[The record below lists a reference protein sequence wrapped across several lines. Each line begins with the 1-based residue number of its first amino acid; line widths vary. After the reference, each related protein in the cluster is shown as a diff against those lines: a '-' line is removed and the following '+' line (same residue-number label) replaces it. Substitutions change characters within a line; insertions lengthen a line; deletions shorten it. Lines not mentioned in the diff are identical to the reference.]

1 MGTLEKLSEN
11 HEFDTVRKRFA
22 KKRDFHFRTAPDHSK
37 EAVCLGTR
45 KLMDFGPETVRI
57 GPECARMNAVF
68 DKALPY
74 SFQIMVQNMSKFVK
88 FAIFAENPRWGPW
101 KSRQKITN
109 LML

>member
-1 MGTLEKLSEN
+1 MGTLENSSEN
-11 HEFDTVRKRFA
+11 HELDAARKRFA

-57 GPECARMNAVF
+57 GPECARMNALF

-74 SFQIMVQNMSKFVK
+74 SVQIMVQNVSKFVK
-88 FAIFAENPRWGPW
+88 FAIVAENPRW
-101 KSRQKITN
+101 
-109 LML
+109 